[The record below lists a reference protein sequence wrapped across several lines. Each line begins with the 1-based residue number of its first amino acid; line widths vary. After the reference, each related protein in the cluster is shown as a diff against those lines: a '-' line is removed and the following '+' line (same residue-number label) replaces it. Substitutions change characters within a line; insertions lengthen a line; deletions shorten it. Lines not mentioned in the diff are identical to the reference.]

1 MNPQI
6 ATLFLLTAF
15 TTAIPALAEN
25 TPDHFGPGHDNPRTA
40 YPSPVPE
47 GLPVCTIDVLQHGFA
62 NFEPVHATLD
72 ASACPGPWHKV
83 VLRLDGAVKGRQYDR
98 IGHLA
103 IGGITI
109 FRTSTPEPSPEGIT
123 WQVEKDITAYAPLLT
138 TPQSVEMV
146 IGNVVNETYTGIF
159 DVRVQVQFFRAD
171 ADHPAEVTADHIL
184 ALDDLRED
192 GQDTLGMVV
201 VPNTAMRVMA
211 EVYATGS
218 GGGCE
223 EFWYFAAPSGNYW
236 CQASH
241 GPYREVQVLID
252 GRLAG
257 IAAPYPHIYTG
268 GWSNP
273 FLWYTI
279 PAPRAFNI
287 EPVQYELTPFIGL
300 LNDGKPHEIRFRVVG
315 LDGGRE
321 GWKLMPNVQ
330 VWNTPDGQPISVKLI
345 QAGIVE
351 SSSNSTLTS
360 EDNAHLSHTWHR
372 HFVANARMIHTGVQ
386 ESMDIR
392 IERRLQG
399 EIGHHWMHEEDR
411 DDRLKGQWR
420 DEQTVTIHPPEGQ
433 GDPVVQHLNQVFGLD
448 GSIVT
453 TQVDGMPRIT
463 TTLDITDERDLSS
476 GLEGQRIHTRDHFN
490 GSASWTRGERA
501 RRRALAQ
508 ATGHSRQTWSSQEY
522 PGVVSLDGDHAPIR
536 CRECQIA
543 SRNGVFIE
551 HIARDECG
559 ERVGTES
566 GR

>member
-1 MNPQI
+1 MNPYLPV
-6 ATLFLLTAF
+6 LFLLAAF

-25 TPDHFGPGHDNPRTA
+25 IPDHFGPSHDNPRTA

-47 GLPVCTIDVLQHGFA
+47 GLAACTIEVLQHGFA
-62 NFEPVHATLD
+62 DFEPVHATLD

-83 VLRLDGAVKGRQYDR
+83 ILRLDGAVKGRQYDR

-103 IGGITI
+103 VGGITI

-123 WQVEKDITAYAPLLT
+123 WQVEKDITAYAPLLA
-138 TPQSVEMV
+138 TPQPVEMF

-159 DVRVQVQFFRAD
+159 DVRVEVQFYRAD
-171 ADHPAEVTADHIL
+171 AAHPAEMTAADHIFT
-184 ALDDLRED
+184 LDDLRED
-192 GQDTLGMVV
+192 GQDTRGTVLIPKIAVRVV
-201 VPNTAMRVMA
+201 A

-223 EFWYFAAPSGNYW
+223 EFWYFAAPSGEYW

-279 PAPRAFNI
+279 PAPRAFDI
-287 EPVQYELTPFIGL
+287 APIQYELTPFIGL
-300 LNDGKPHEIRFRVVG
+300 LNDGEAHEIRFRVAG

-330 VWNTPDGQPISVKLI
+330 VWETPDGHPISVKLL
-345 QAGIVE
+345 QAGVVE
-351 SSSNSTLTS
+351 SSSNSALTS
-360 EDNAHLSHTWHR
+360 EDGPNLRHLWQR
-372 HFVANARMIHTGVQ
+372 RFVARARLINTGVQ
-386 ESMDIR
+386 ESADIQV
-392 IERRLQG
+392 ERRLQG
-399 EIGHHWMHEEDR
+399 EIEHHWAQQEDR
-411 DDRLKGQWR
+411 ADHLKAQWR

-433 GDPVVQHLNQVFGLD
+433 GEPVVQHLNQAFGLD
-448 GSIVT
+448 GSIIST
-453 TQVDGMPRIT
+453 EVDGMPRIT
-463 TTLDITDERDLSS
+463 TTLDITDERDQRSNY
-476 GLEGQRIHTRDHFN
+476 GLGRTHTRDHFN
-490 GSASWTRGERA
+490 GTASWTRGERA

-508 ATGHSRQTWSSQEY
+508 ATGQSQQTWVSREY
-522 PGVVSLDGDHAPIR
+522 DSASDDVPAR
-536 CRECQIA
+536 CHERRIVN
-543 SRNGVFIE
+543 RNGVFTE
-551 HIARDECG
+551 DNARETCHG
-559 ERVGTES
+559 EDTP
-566 GR
+566 